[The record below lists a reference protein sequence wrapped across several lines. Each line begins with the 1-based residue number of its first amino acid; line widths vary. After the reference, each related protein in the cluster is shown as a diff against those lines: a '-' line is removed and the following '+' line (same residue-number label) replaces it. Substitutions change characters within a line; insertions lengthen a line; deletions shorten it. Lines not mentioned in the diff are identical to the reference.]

1 MEIDGKH
8 KCLLVDGAEIR
19 QDVSGKISD
28 TSGNIV
34 CQLDASLI
42 DEPFVIK
49 VSLNDETKQIS
60 VTKDATYSVE
70 FDGDEWGKLSLS
82 IDGEGFMFSIYFLDS
97 CLACSFPSF

>member
-1 MEIDGKH
+1 M
-8 KCLLVDGAEIR
+8 
-19 QDVSGKISD
+19 
-28 TSGNIV
+28 
-34 CQLDASLI
+34 I

-82 IDGEGFMFSIYFLDS
+82 IDGEGFVDHVKLYNFCYNGLLYDADGNEGAALEAMRELNREMGKN
-97 CLACSFPSF
+97 